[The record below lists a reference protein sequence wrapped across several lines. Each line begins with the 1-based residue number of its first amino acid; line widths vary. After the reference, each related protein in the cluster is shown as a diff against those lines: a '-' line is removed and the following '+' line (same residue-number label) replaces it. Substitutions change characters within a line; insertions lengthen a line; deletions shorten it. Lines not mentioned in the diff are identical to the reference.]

1 MVVGGYFIFLE
12 LTKNDGGGNW
22 EKN

>member
-1 MVVGGYFIFLE
+1 MVAGGYFIFLE

-22 EKN
+22 KKN